1 MPISLFTN
9 QDPSFQIK
17 NHLCAVLTHTDITI
31 AVVMGGVA
39 PQKQERLLRQ
49 GPDIVVGTPGRLWE
63 LIQQGNEHLSQ
74 LSTLKLVLKFL
85 EKTLVFRFFAFINF
99 FLPSTNLG

>member
-1 MPISLFTN
+1 MPTAFSLT
-9 QDPSFQIK
+9 DMCLSLQIK
-17 NHLCAVLTHTDITI
+17 SHLCAVLTHTDITV

-74 LSTLKLVLKFL
+74 TSSVKLVSDIFQTKAIIAIRL
-85 EKTLVFRFFAFINF
+85 E
-99 FLPSTNLG
+99 

>member
-1 MPISLFTN
+1 
-9 QDPSFQIK
+9 
-17 NHLCAVLTHTDITI
+17 
-31 AVVMGGVA
+31 MGGVA

-74 LSTLKLVLKFL
+74 TSSVKLVLDTFWHNK
-85 EKTLVFRFFAFINF
+85 E
-99 FLPSTNLG
+99 P

>member
-1 MPISLFTN
+1 MYVYVGDLYAFILICFTCLF
-9 QDPSFQIK
+9 QVKS
-17 NHLCAVLTHTDITI
+17 HLCAVLSHTDITV

-39 PQKQERLLRQ
+39 AQKQERLLRR

-74 LSTLKLVLKFL
+74 TSSVK
-85 EKTLVFRFFAFINF
+85 
-99 FLPSTNLG
+99 